1 MTPIEL
7 ERLRIMA
14 CDALER
20 AAEKSD
26 LARRVRDLDRYLRE
40 GGAPAASRRDVLL
53 GAIKDAARDQGLHVI
68 ATPGGGV
75 ALQSIDPTDGLTY
88 RHLRVK
94 TARRYEGSLVVDTD
108 ANGLVSTTER
118 VEEGSSLTIEPWA
131 LCAERDGDT
140 HTALYAGRQYEIR
153 EVGAR
158 FVTYLDPIFDLARL
172 DLDPGRGRAFRGEE
186 SDDLFGDQASE
197 GGEEDTGW

>member
-118 VEEGSSLTIEPWA
+118 VEEGSSLTIE
-131 LCAERDGDT
+131 RDVYT
-140 HTALYAGRQYEIR
+140 HTALYACRQYEIR